1 MHQVLPIEVQA
12 FAQQPKKKERQQK
25 DKEIN
30 EQRVISAVTS
40 KSGGSG
46 KHYFQQFS
54 GTKRFVST
62 ILKQQKRAKTIES
75 DLAAISS
82 ELDMQETR
90 LSLEMTGPTAVFDM
104 NRTPSGPT
112 LEVHHG
118 VNTRDFSQEDRN
130 YFHMGLTTTGE
141 SDGGAG
147 SPERVFNERK
157 SIRVKKLAKQLKT
170 SKIQLKQVRED
181 NTFPDWLR
189 MREAQMSK
197 LEIIV
202 RAVMS
207 RTNDHELLQHKRDF
221 LFLIPMIQQTTLK
234 IVEYYLDHREEYQ
247 AKFETKGLILDHGS
261 YDASTME
268 ESFLRWND
276 LENYV
281 ENLPTSLNWLEEN
294 PFRLWC
300 GVHFTFN
307 PFIACYDL
315 HNDLAV
321 MMNETMHRV
330 LQANTTTTSSLFAL
344 KNSFSLGTTVP
355 TPTAAAKRDSFY
367 GGELLND
374 SVHVEDQTPQYLPDV
389 MSIMAKEIRYD
400 AAFHHRLVR
409 ASTGLAQ
416 IYRKTVERH
425 QVEQAQQQSLHRQQQ
440 IEQEISP
447 DIARYNRLTF
457 LIFGSARQEELDT
470 LAMIVQNHTVRFN
483 TQHYWHLWQRV
494 KYYKVVIRY
503 MANRRKARIF
513 HWVSLL
519 YSLFSFQSCF

>member
-1 MHQVLPIEVQA
+1 MPKVHQVLPIEVQA
-12 FAQQPKKKERQQK
+12 FAQPKTKDRQQK
-25 DKEIN
+25 DKGID
-30 EQRVISAVTS
+30 EQIARSATTP

-75 DLAAISS
+75 NLAAISS
-82 ELDMQETR
+82 ELDLHETR
-90 LSLEMTGPTAVFDM
+90 SSLGIIGPTAVFDL
-104 NRTPSGPT
+104 NRIIPGPT

-118 VNTRDFSQEDRN
+118 INIRDYSEEDKN
-130 YFHMGLTTTGE
+130 YFRMGSTATGD
-141 SDGGAG
+141 SGGGAG
-147 SPERVFNERK
+147 SPEKIFNERK
-157 SIRVKKLAKQLKT
+157 SMRVKKLAKQLKT
-170 SKIQLKQVRED
+170 STIQLKQVRED
-181 NTFPDWLR
+181 NVFPDWLS
-189 MREAQMSK
+189 MRETQMSK
-197 LEIIV
+197 LENIV
-202 RAVMS
+202 RAVLS
-207 RTNDHELLQHKRDF
+207 RTNDNELLQCKRDF

-247 AKFETKGLILDHGS
+247 AKFETKGLIIDHGS

-307 PFIACYDL
+307 PFVACYDL

-321 MMNETMHRV
+321 MMNETMHRI

-355 TPTAAAKRDSFY
+355 TPTAAAKRDSFL
-367 GGELLND
+367 GSELL
-374 SVHVEDQTPQYLPDV
+374 SSFIEYEDQAPLYLPDV

-400 AAFHHRLVR
+400 AAFHNRLVR
-409 ASTGLAQ
+409 ASAGLAQ
-416 IYRKTVERH
+416 VYRRTVERH
-425 QVEQAQQQSLHRQQQ
+425 QVEQAQQQSLHRQQL

-447 DIARYNRLTF
+447 GIARYNRLTF

-470 LAMIVQNHTVRFN
+470 LAMIVQNRTVRFN

-513 HWVSLL
+513 HWVSTH
-519 YSLFSFQSCF
+519 YV